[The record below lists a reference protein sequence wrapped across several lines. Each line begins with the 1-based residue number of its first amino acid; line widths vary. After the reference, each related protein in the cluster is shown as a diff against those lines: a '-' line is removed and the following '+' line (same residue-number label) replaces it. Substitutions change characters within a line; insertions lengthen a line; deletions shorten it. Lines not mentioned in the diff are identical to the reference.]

1 MMTDSFERA
10 WRRLVPAF
18 AAYHDVRRSPEN
30 LDMLVEARFELE
42 DARAETRRSRQLVAA
57 ASPVAEHAVS
67 RADVSHEDRARLGV
81 YGIGTVGEG

>member
-42 DARAETRRSRQLVAA
+42 A